1 MSAIPYGQ
9 PVAPPG
15 VKVLST
21 PKPLTTDEIRTA
33 LIYRLAEAMI
43 RTIFKG
49 KDPLPQELL
58 SEVVLSMDNHIVG
71 CNLNGKA
78 YSSFRAKWTLDVTFD
93 NFGRKTGDHFEGK
106 VESHADELTPENSST
121 IHLEMEK
128 ADLPPNLERVETEQ
142 DVPVS
147 QAGRGTA
154 KVRYPKPKENS
165 VKVIHEG

>member
-1 MSAIPYGQ
+1 MAGTIYGQ
-9 PVAPPG
+9 PVSPAG
-15 VKVLST
+15 VKLLST

-33 LIYRLAEAMI
+33 VIYRLTEAMV

-58 SEVVLSMDNHIVG
+58 NEVVLSMDAHIVG

-93 NFGRKTGDHFEGK
+93 NFGRKTGDHFEGT
-106 VESHADELTPENSST
+106 VASGELSADTAT
-121 IHLEMEK
+121 IHVELEK

-154 KVRYPKPKENS
+154 MVRYPKPEKS
-165 VKVIHEG
+165 SHKVRHE

>member
-1 MSAIPYGQ
+1 MATAYGQ

-15 VKVLST
+15 VKILST

-33 LIYRLAEAMI
+33 VIYRLAEAMI

-49 KDPLPQELL
+49 QDPLPQELL
-58 SEVVLSMDNHIVG
+58 NEIVLSMDQHVVG

-78 YSSFRAKWTLDVTFD
+78 YSNFRAKWTLDITFD

-106 VESHADELTPENSST
+106 VESGELSADTKT
-121 IHLEMEK
+121 IHLELDK
-128 ADLPPNLERVETEQ
+128 VDLPPNLERVETEQ

-165 VKVIHEG
+165 VKVNYE

>member
-1 MSAIPYGQ
+1 MATAYGQ

-15 VKVLST
+15 VKILST

-33 LIYRLAEAMI
+33 VIYRLAEAMI
-43 RTIFKG
+43 RTLFKG
-49 KDPLPQELL
+49 QDPIPQELL
-58 SEVVLSMDNHIVG
+58 NEIVLSMDRHVVG

-93 NFGRKTGDHFEGK
+93 NFGRKTGDHFEGT
-106 VESHADELTPENSST
+106 VQAGELSADTKTL
-121 IHLEMEK
+121 HLELEK
-128 ADLPPNLERVETEQ
+128 ADIPPNLERVETEQ

-154 KVRYPKPKENS
+154 KVRYPKPKESS
-165 VKVIHEG
+165 VKVNYE